1 MCLPAAEHLQSLV
14 CVDLRESAQGMA
26 EQDDQLIHKLDRV
39 QGRVRSF
46 FEIYTWTI
54 KDFLSHVWQHMILL
68 LMLAGAFLAL
78 RVYVV
83 SAVIQAIRRIGNDA
97 GPWSGSISV
106 PIVGDIPFSVF
117 AIIVWLL
124 LSLTAA
130 VGYLFQKTVFFI
142 TGRYMRVLIRRLAN
156 AYGQLPNLYRR
167 LTLKPPERRRYL
179 PDGMRHARMMT
190 IFFRITLFSSFE
202 MASALVCYC
211 ILVWLNPTVTSIF
224 SALIVFALPIFYRL
238 SLYGFMKKQA
248 MPVVFS
254 ALNDELR
261 TLDGDLQA
269 DRPLARQ
276 ERNNTVDKIV
286 DGEVAE
292 RALHTFQEQ
301 RLIVFRS
308 DFVAGIL
315 TASIIALS
323 IFMYIL
329 NSQEVSNVGDQFTL
343 FFSVLLVMGYSL
355 ARSLK
360 SIVSANRFFES
371 LMFGFRALGPGGTK
385 SPSGDANPGVA
396 MTYQRRKNGEVDVP
410 ERSNIYL
417 YFPAA
422 KRRFDWVTLI
432 NRLTPVRQQ
441 TSQEDGTLV
450 LVGADETN
458 EGTPDLPQGALPF
471 LSDGVLKSLD
481 EASRTVFLE
490 KLFGRSPRVIVLGDP
505 LAQPPEHEEDWLY
518 IWGEPDK
525 VAGDTLPGDPKKSFP
540 DADRLR
546 QTLGKAAAA
555 KPVAEDYELDEE
567 LM

>member
-1 MCLPAAEHLQSLV
+1 
-14 CVDLRESAQGMA
+14 MA
-26 EQDDQLIHKLDRV
+26 ERNDQLINKLDRV

-54 KDFLSHVWQHMILL
+54 NDFLSHVWKHMIVLL
-68 LMLAGAFLAL
+68 VLAGAFLAL

-130 VGYLFQKTVFFI
+130 VGYLFQKTVFSI
-142 TGRYMRVLIRRLAN
+142 TGQYMRVLIRRLAN
-156 AYGQLPNLYRR
+156 AYGQLPNLYKRLALKPAERR
-167 LTLKPPERRRYL
+167 LYL
-179 PDGMRHARMMT
+179 VNCARHARLMT

-211 ILVWLNPTVTSIF
+211 ILVWLNPTVTLIF
-224 SALIVFALPIFYRL
+224 SALIVVALPIFYRL
-238 SLYGFMKKQA
+238 SLYGLTQKQA

-261 TLDGDLQA
+261 TLDGELQT

-292 RALHTFQEQ
+292 RALRIFQEQ

-308 DFVAGIL
+308 DFVAGVL

-329 NSQEVSNVGDQFTL
+329 NSQEVSNVGYQFTL

-385 SPSGDANPGVA
+385 SPSSDADPGIA
-396 MTYQRRKNGEVDVP
+396 MTYQRRKGGDVKVHDGAT
-410 ERSNIYL
+410 IYL

-441 TSQEDGTLV
+441 TSHDDGTLV
-450 LVGADETN
+450 LVGADETK
-458 EGTPDLPQGALPF
+458 EGTPAISQGALPF
-471 LSDGVLKSLD
+471 LSDGALKSLD
-481 EASRTVFLE
+481 EESRTALLE
-490 KLFGRSPRVIVLGDP
+490 KLFGRNPRVIVLDDP
-505 LAQPPEHEEDWLY
+505 LARPPEHEEDWLY
-518 IWGEPDK
+518 VWGEPDK
-525 VAGDTLPGDPKKSFP
+525 VVGDTLPGDPKKSFP

-546 QTLGKAAAA
+546 RTLDKAAAA